1 MRTSVNDPGDSWT
14 PFSNHSL
21 PHSPPPLSLS
31 RRSSV
36 FSLFVC
42 NCVCA
47 LRACGPISNCLYY
60 IYYSQF
66 SRGCVALIELRDLLR
81 GIYVVELLHCYD
93 CWSFFQ
99 ERERERDIQYRRK
112 LSIITRNIRIV
123 WTGRFILSYVWKPIL
138 KRFVSIQY
146 SRHYMHL
153 IGMAALFVIV
163 DIRALQTVR
172 YRYIRFQVFH
182 ECSNW
187 FGCDT
192 GRDSNRWKHC
202 MPIFYLEIENFLE
215 KFLKYDWIRINR
227 ININTLI
234 DQLYQYVTNDNITY
248 SNYSSYYQIFRT
260 NFKLP
265 WLPITSLTI
274 SKILNSQLH
283 QISN

>member
-1 MRTSVNDPGDSWT
+1 MCVACVWPDIK
-14 PFSNHSL
+14 
-21 PHSPPPLSLS
+21 
-31 RRSSV
+31 
-36 FSLFVC
+36 LFVLYLLQPIF
-42 NCVCA
+42 A
-47 LRACGPISNCLYY
+47 WMRRTYRAAGFIT
-60 IYYSQF
+60 
-66 SRGCVALIELRDLLR
+66 RDLHRRAFTLLR
-81 GIYVVELLHCYD
+81 LLA
-93 CWSFFQ
+93 FFS
-99 ERERERDIQYRRK
+99 RERERDIQYRRK

-187 FGCDT
+187 LGCDT

>member
-1 MRTSVNDPGDSWT
+1 MRRTY
-14 PFSNHSL
+14 
-21 PHSPPPLSLS
+21 
-31 RRSSV
+31 
-36 FSLFVC
+36 
-42 NCVCA
+42 
-47 LRACGPISNCLYY
+47 RAAGFIT
-60 IYYSQF
+60 
-66 SRGCVALIELRDLLR
+66 RDLRCRAFTLLR
-81 GIYVVELLHCYD
+81 LLA
-93 CWSFFQ
+93 FFS
-99 ERERERDIQYRRK
+99 RERERDIQYRRK

-187 FGCDT
+187 LGCDT

-234 DQLYQYVTNDNITY
+234 DQSDRNV
-248 SNYSSYYQIFRT
+248 
-260 NFKLP
+260 
-265 WLPITSLTI
+265 PICN
-274 SKILNSQLH
+274 KW
-283 QISN
+283 